1 MKFFDGLLVSILE
14 LLVKSS
20 QKRVDLAKTP
30 ELKKGHFDYQASP
43 KGTCFSIGFGK
54 ETIIPDDFKK
64 STYYIAGYGSN
75 NPAKGIVDP
84 MYANALWLDDNSG
97 RGGMLFISLDAVGLL
112 SSDVEKLKSFILNT
126 TYDAGCRSV
135 NVFCTHNHAGIDT
148 LGLWG
153 KPPFSGKKEKFMETL
168 RQSVLV
174 ATERAIADKRSGKL
188 FLGSVKVD
196 DMQSDSRTPFVYS
209 ATLTRLRFV
218 PDDGSREVYFTNFA
232 AHSESL
238 QGCNNLVSADFPGYF
253 RERIFEKTGAEVLYT
268 VGAIGGMISMKIEY
282 EEKLR
287 AEYRLFENTRKIGKK
302 LADYALSITNEIEL
316 KPNVSIIRQEFYC
329 PVDNSL
335 LTLASMLGII
345 SAKKYS
351 LPSKKG
357 KMALKTEI
365 SYMEIDALKILLL
378 PGELFPELAYGGYL
392 NAGESATGKP
402 ESANPPPLIETVGD
416 KNLMIIGLANDE
428 IGYIIPPNDFYL
440 DQAKPYISDGYDR
453 HSRKHYE
460 ETNSMG
466 PQTAQYISDTL
477 VEVMKTVE
485 SAKENSIK

>member
-1 MKFFDGLLVSILE
+1 MKFFDGLLVSTLE
-14 LLVKSS
+14 MIVKSS
-20 QKRVDLAKTP
+20 QKRLDLTKTP
-30 ELKKGHFDYQASP
+30 ELKKGYFDYQAKP
-43 KGTCFSIGFGK
+43 KGTCFTVGFGK
-54 ETIIPDDFKK
+54 ETIIPDDFGK
-64 STYYIAGYGSN
+64 SKYYIAGYGGN

-84 MYANALWLDDNSG
+84 MYANAIWLDDNSG
-97 RGGMLFISLDAVGLL
+97 RGGVLFISVDAVGLL
-112 SSDVEKLKSFILNT
+112 SSDVEKIKNFILNT

-148 LGLWG
+148 MGLWG
-153 KPPFSGKKEKFMETL
+153 KLPFSGKKEKFMETL
-168 RQSVLV
+168 RQSVLI
-174 ATERAIADKRSGKL
+174 ATERAIADKRRGRL
-188 FLGSVKVD
+188 FLGSVKVK
-196 DMQSDSRTPFVYS
+196 DMQSDIRTPFVYS

-268 VGAIGGMISMKIEY
+268 VGAIGGMISMKIEN
-282 EEKLR
+282 EDKLR
-287 AEYRLFENTRKIGKK
+287 EEYRLFENTRKIGTK
-302 LADYALSITNEIEL
+302 LADFALSITNEIEL
-316 KPNVSIIRQEFYC
+316 KPNVSIIKQEFYC
-329 PVDNSL
+329 PVDNPV
-335 LTLASMLGII
+335 LTLATMLGIL

-351 LPSKKG
+351 LPKRKG
-357 KMALKTEI
+357 KTALKTEI
-365 SYMEIDALKILLL
+365 SYLEIDTLKVLLL

-392 NAGESATGKP
+392 NGGESATGKP
-402 ESANPPPLIETVGD
+402 ASINPVPLVETVGD
-416 KNLMIIGLANDE
+416 NNTMIIGLANDE

-460 ETNSMG
+460 ETNSLG

-477 VEVMKTVE
+477 VEVMKIVE
-485 SAKENSIK
+485 NTKENSIK